1 MARFQENY
9 RCTSSRNVLCI
20 VLHCLHGETKGE
32 NFNDDFS
39 YFTVSRFQTGST
51 YDDAAIRVPGNL
63 MKEKTAGRES

>member
-1 MARFQENY
+1 MYYA
-9 RCTSSRNVLCI
+9 L
-20 VLHCLHGETKGE
+20 LHGETKGE